1 MATAFAPKMSQV
13 LTTPEPHYI
22 PGYTGYCPH
31 YKFSVGKTYGQQT
44 SQLLTSPE
52 VPRPCQ
58 RVLQLTCCYTGYC
71 PHYKFSVGK
80 TYGQQTSQL
89 LTSPEVPRPCQRVL
103 QLTCWSC
110 RGTEPQ
116 DLPGEPGSCWGA
128 GAQPLSSIVIP
139 GYTGFIPRAQHFFA
153 KTCSEICKEA
163 RSDFAKQRLRA
174 PGKEQT
180 WLKTQPLP
188 QDPEQ
193 ESDVR
198 QIGPQRSPYSME
210 DDDPQKYFISGFIP
224 RAQHFFAKTC
234 SEICKEARSDF
245 AKQRLRAPGKEQTW
259 LKTQPLPQDP
269 EQESDVRQI
278 GPQRS
283 PYSMEDDDPQKY
295 FISGFTGF
303 VPRAWFLIGTGYP
316 VTTNWALL
324 EFSQMALK
332 KGGRSETKEG
342 STILPP
348 LGKIYPMEMGLLPHY
363 AGYVPGYKLQFGHTY
378 GHLTHNT
385 LGLRTL
391 KKQMPD

>member
-31 YKFSVGKTYGQQT
+31 YKFSVGKTY
-44 SQLLTSPE
+44 
-52 VPRPCQ
+52 R
-58 RVLQLTCCYTGYC
+58 
-71 PHYKFSVGK
+71 
-80 TYGQQTSQL
+80 QQTSQL

-210 DDDPQKYFISGFIP
+210 DDDPQKYFISGF
-224 RAQHFFAKTC
+224 
-234 SEICKEARSDF
+234 
-245 AKQRLRAPGKEQTW
+245 
-259 LKTQPLPQDP
+259 
-269 EQESDVRQI
+269 
-278 GPQRS
+278 
-283 PYSMEDDDPQKY
+283 
-295 FISGFTGF
+295 TGF
-303 VPRAWFLIGTGYP
+303 VPRARFLIGTGYP
-316 VTTNWALL
+316 ITTNWALL

>member
-1 MATAFAPKMSQV
+1 MCIHVPVLPASSQGSLAVVGAQEAPPFLVPSSSALVLPARLRQQSLSDCQHCFAPDQGGLCQTARPLQAMATAFVPKMSQV
-13 LTTPEPHYI
+13 LMTPETHYI
-22 PGYTGYCPH
+22 PG
-31 YKFSVGKTYGQQT
+31 
-44 SQLLTSPE
+44 
-52 VPRPCQ
+52 
-58 RVLQLTCCYTGYC
+58 YTGYC

-153 KTCSEICKEA
+153 KTYSEICKEA

-174 PGKEQT
+174 AGKEQT

-193 ESDVR
+193 ESGLGVSGLLR
-198 QIGPQRSPYSME
+198 TAHTQCWPYYGISPV
-210 DDDPQKYFISGFIP
+210 
-224 RAQHFFAKTC
+224 TC
-234 SEICKEARSDF
+234 A
-245 AKQRLRAPGKEQTW
+245 
-259 LKTQPLPQDP
+259 
-269 EQESDVRQI
+269 
-278 GPQRS
+278 
-283 PYSMEDDDPQKY
+283 
-295 FISGFTGF
+295 GFTGF
-303 VPRAWFLIGTGYP
+303 VPRARFLIGTGYP
-316 VTTNWALL
+316 ITTNWALL

>member
-22 PGYTGYCPH
+22 PG
-31 YKFSVGKTYGQQT
+31 
-44 SQLLTSPE
+44 
-52 VPRPCQ
+52 
-58 RVLQLTCCYTGYC
+58 YTGYC

-198 QIGPQRSPYSME
+198 QIGVSRHLAIGPGLIPWLTPPPGPGCHQGHPVAAAALAASAPYAWLHAFQPQRSP
-210 DDDPQKYFISGFIP
+210 
-224 RAQHFFAKTC
+224 C
-234 SEICKEARSDF
+234 
-245 AKQRLRAPGKEQTW
+245 
-259 LKTQPLPQDP
+259 
-269 EQESDVRQI
+269 
-278 GPQRS
+278 
-283 PYSMEDDDPQKY
+283 SMEDDDPQKY

-303 VPRAWFLIGTGYP
+303 VPRARFLIGTGYP
-316 VTTNWALL
+316 ITTNWALL